1 MSSRPCSP
9 GNHAGK
15 LGNLSI
21 LNSEVPMEDDR
32 LSPRTPSICVFCG
45 ARPGSDPAFLAL
57 ARSLGVALAQRGWTL
72 IFGGG
77 HVGMMGEVADAVLGA
92 GGRAIGVIPQRLLER
107 EVAHTRLDR
116 LEVVADMPIRKT
128 RLIELADAFIALPGG
143 FGTLDELFE
152 VLTLSQLRYIAK
164 PMALTGVQGFWS
176 GLDTFSRTL
185 LGHGYISPHD
195 WSQVGQFDGEHA
207 VEQTLNWLD
216 QRLDQHMP
224 QSLNQRGDPSAV
236 IPSDHPS

>member
-1 MSSRPCSP
+1 
-9 GNHAGK
+9 
-15 LGNLSI
+15 
-21 LNSEVPMEDDR
+21 MEDDR
-32 LSPRTPSICVFCG
+32 LLPRAPSICVFCG

-57 ARSLGVALAQRGWTL
+57 ARSMGVALAQRGWTL

-77 HVGMMGEVADAVLGA
+77 HVGMMGEVADAVIGA

-116 LEVVADMPIRKT
+116 LEVVADMPVRKT
-128 RLIELADAFIALPGG
+128 RLIELADAFVALPGG

-185 LGHGYISPHD
+185 LGHGYISPSD
-195 WSQVGQFDGEHA
+195 WSQVGQFDGEYA
-207 VEQTLNWLD
+207 VEQTLDWLG
-216 QRLDQHMP
+216 QRLG
-224 QSLNQRGDPSAV
+224 QRSDPSALP
-236 IPSDHPS
+236 PSDQPS

>member
-1 MSSRPCSP
+1 
-9 GNHAGK
+9 
-15 LGNLSI
+15 
-21 LNSEVPMEDDR
+21 MEDDR
-32 LSPRTPSICVFCG
+32 LLPRAPSICVFCG

-57 ARSLGVALAQRGWTL
+57 ARSMGVALAQRGWTL
-72 IFGGG
+72 VFGGG

-128 RLIELADAFIALPGG
+128 RLIELSDAFVALPGG

-185 LGHGYISPHD
+185 LGHGYISSND
-195 WSQVGQFDGEHA
+195 WAQVGQFDGEHA
-207 VEQTLNWLD
+207 VEQTLDWLAQRLAQRLAQQLDPGMAQPLD
-216 QRLDQHMP
+216 QR
-224 QSLNQRGDPSAV
+224 SDPSAGS
-236 IPSDHPS
+236 PSDQPS